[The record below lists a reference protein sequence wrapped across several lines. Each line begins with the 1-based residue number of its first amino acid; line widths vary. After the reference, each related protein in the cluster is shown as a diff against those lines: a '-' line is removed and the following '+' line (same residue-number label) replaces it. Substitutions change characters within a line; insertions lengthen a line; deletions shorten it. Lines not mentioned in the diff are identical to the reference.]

1 MTPHLPISRDRIVW
15 KSFNSSHLLHSW
27 NNGTC
32 EVDHVYFIFKKQMQN
47 LLPIPDELLQTVYL
61 YDPTFHDVYDVVM
74 DEILIRARLQEER
87 REFLMEQELELNVFE
102 LNASLYLADL
112 LGQNIY

>member
-1 MTPHLPISRDRIVW
+1 
-15 KSFNSSHLLHSW
+15 
-27 NNGTC
+27 
-32 EVDHVYFIFKKQMQN
+32 MQN
-47 LLPIPDELLQTVYL
+47 LLPIPDELLQMVYL
-61 YDPTFHDVYDVVM
+61 YDATYKEVMDVVM

-87 REFLMEQELELNVFE
+87 SQFLMEQELELNVFE

>member
-1 MTPHLPISRDRIVW
+1 
-15 KSFNSSHLLHSW
+15 
-27 NNGTC
+27 
-32 EVDHVYFIFKKQMQN
+32 MQN